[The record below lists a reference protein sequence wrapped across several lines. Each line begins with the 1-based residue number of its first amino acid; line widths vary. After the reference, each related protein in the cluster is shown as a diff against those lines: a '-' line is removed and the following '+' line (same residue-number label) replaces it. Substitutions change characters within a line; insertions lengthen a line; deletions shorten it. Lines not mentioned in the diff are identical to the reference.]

1 MGFWPSLCGD
11 TFPVSLSVCGIKMMP
26 PHSTSDR
33 YDCQCE
39 KTIKTGVLPFNRNDN
54 EDETMKLKVHVHP
67 AQEGGFWAEIPAL
80 PGCVSEGDDLPT
92 TLANIREAAEGW
104 MIVATEQ
111 AHREAHIQIEE
122 IEL

>member
-1 MGFWPSLCGD
+1 
-11 TFPVSLSVCGIKMMP
+11 
-26 PHSTSDR
+26 
-33 YDCQCE
+33 
-39 KTIKTGVLPFNRNDN
+39 
-54 EDETMKLKVHVHP
+54 MKLKVHVHP

-104 MIVATEQ
+104 MMVATEQ
-111 AHREAHIQIEE
+111 AHQEAHTQIEE